1 MIRFIRFKHRSV
13 FRGQNAEVASA
24 RQLLGRRIYMMATNA
39 KNPQEIAGRNGS
51 SNYHYCPPKLVRKD
65 WVLRLICSET
75 RHWGWGTLWF
85 SVCMRSS
92 NLIATRVRQQRFVAF
107 LGSGNS
113 NMFLFS
119 AGSLGEI
126 IQFSDGLKP
135 PTSFLLIVGCHMLM
149 SPADAQWIKT
159 ASWWCDKKT
168 PFEILQDLGPNHP
181 YVRIRVCFIGELPS
195 LKLTFSPLKMD
206 GWKMSFLLGWPIFRG
221 YVCFREG
228 IRSNSGWWSETFVYV
243 HPDPWGNDPI
253 WLAHIFQMG
262 WWKTTRWS
270 VIVFFQNDWVVV
282 WNIVSSSPLPGIN
295 DPIWRAYCSNRLMKV
310 QTKLL
315 LRCKTCPC
323 WLFPNLSHLEPFWRS
338 WGSWVRPG

>member
-1 MIRFIRFKHRSV
+1 
-13 FRGQNAEVASA
+13 
-24 RQLLGRRIYMMATNA
+24 MATNA
-39 KNPQEIAGRNGS
+39 KTSQEIAGRTGLLS
-51 SNYHYCPPKLVRKD
+51 PPKLVCND
-65 WVLRLICSET
+65 WVLSLICSET
-75 RHWGWGTLWF
+75 QHWGGGYPFTLWF
-85 SVCMRSS
+85 SVCVRSS

-195 LKLTFSPLKMD
+195 LKLTFSL
-206 GWKMSFLLGWPIFRG
+206 WKWF
-221 YVCFREG
+221 
-228 IRSNSGWWSETFVYV
+228 
-243 HPDPWGNDPI
+243 
-253 WLAHIFQMG
+253 
-262 WWKTTRWS
+262 
-270 VIVFFQNDWVVV
+270 WVVV
-282 WNIVSSSPLPGIN
+282 WNICLCSPRSLGKWSNLTCAYFSDGLVKNHQMIN
-295 DPIWRAYCSNRLMKV
+295 YCFFSKWLGGGLKYCLIFTPTWDKWSNLTCAYCSNRLMKV
-310 QTKLL
+310 QTVWRFLGAKHV
-315 LRCKTCPC
+315 PVGYS
-323 WLFPNLSHLEPFWRS
+323 PNLSHLGPFWRS